1 MRLSFVAHLPV
12 GTSASSPSS
21 HVIVPLIPAPGQDDL
36 TGLDLLVQ
44 LCIDPGLPYV
54 PSAEEG

>member
-1 MRLSFVAHLPV
+1 VAHLPV